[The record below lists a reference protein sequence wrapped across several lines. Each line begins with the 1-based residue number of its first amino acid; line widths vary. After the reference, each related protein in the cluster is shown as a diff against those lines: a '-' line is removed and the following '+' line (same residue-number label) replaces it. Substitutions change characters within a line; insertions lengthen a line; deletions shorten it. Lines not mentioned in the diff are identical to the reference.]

1 MGWTKLGLSTGM
13 RLRAAQMVK
22 LKDLKWRRVALVD
35 DLFDCLVLEL
45 DSVFRSLH
53 LLFYISV
60 LTSYLSTDLGEY
72 HDRNSQVLQV

>member
-1 MGWTKLGLSTGM
+1 MGRTKLGLSTGM

-53 LLFYISV
+53 LLFSISV
-60 LTSYLSTDLGEY
+60 LTSYLSTDLEEY